1 MVLFLDTEPEAP
13 PSTERRRR
21 IGWLFLLIGLGAA
34 MVLALSPAP
43 YVIEKPGPYYDTLGS
58 VQFQGETV
66 PLIEIP
72 GEETYPTEG
81 ELNLLT
87 VTIEGNPDRLPTWVD
102 IALAW
107 LQPSRTVVPVGVVY
121 PPGRT
126 VQETAEQSR
135 IDMEN
140 SQQEAIAAALTELD
154 YEVPGRLVIA
164 GTQEGGPSEG
174 VLEEGDVVVSLN
186 GETFEDVTGLRES
199 IAANGTETAAE
210 VVVERDGDEQTFEIT
225 PVLSDEEDPAPVLGV
240 LVGADY
246 EFPIDVTIQLENV
259 GGPSAGLMFALGIVD
274 KLTPGGLNGGEEVA
288 GTGTIT
294 GTGDVGRIGG
304 IRQKMYAALESGAEW
319 FLAPQANCTDV
330 VGNVPEGLTV
340 FPVATL
346 DDAMEAL
353 DAIRTGDGVEE
364 LEGCQAS

>member
-21 IGWLFLLIGLGAA
+21 IGWLLLLIGLAA
-34 MVLALSPAP
+34 ASVLALSPAP

-81 ELNLLT
+81 ELTLLT
-87 VTIEGNPDRLPTWVD
+87 VTIEGNPDRLPTWID

-121 PPGRT
+121 PPGST
-126 VQETAEQSR
+126 VEDTTERSR

-140 SQQEAIAAALTELD
+140 SQREAIAAALTELD
-154 YEVPGRLVIA
+154 YEVPGHLLIA
-164 GTQEGGPSEG
+164 GTQEGGPSDG
-174 VLEEGDVVVSLN
+174 VLAEGDVVVSVN
-186 GETFEDVTGLRES
+186 GDSFDDVTALREG
-199 IAANGTETAAE
+199 IAANGTDQPAE
-210 VVVERDGDEQTFEIT
+210 VIVERDGEQETFQIT
-225 PVLSDEEDPAPVLGV
+225 PELSDGENPAPILGI
-240 LVGADY
+240 LVGAEY

-259 GGPSAGLMFALGIVD
+259 GGPSAGLMFALGIID
-274 KLTPGGLNGGEEVA
+274 KLSPGALNGGEEVA

-294 GTGDVGRIGG
+294 GTGNVGRIGG
-304 IRQKMYAALESGAEW
+304 IRQKMYAALESGADW
-319 FLAPQANCTDV
+319 FLAPADNCPDV
-330 VGNVPEGLTV
+330 VGNVPDGLTV

-346 DDAMEAL
+346 DDAMEVL
-353 DAIRTGDGVEE
+353 DAIRTDGGIEE
-364 LEGCQAS
+364 LATCEAG